1 MLIHTGIRRYR
12 IFVDIGGCSYYR
24 SYMASLT
31 KRSTSKFWVACFTH
45 GNGRR
50 LKKSTATTDRKTAQR
65 IAEAFED
72 AANKRRTVRQV
83 RDVIASLHKEIT
95 GDDLPSHSFRHFADS
110 WLTRKAPEVAPGTLA
125 FYRGAVGKFTGFLG
139 AKADAELSEVTS
151 EDVVGFR
158 NHEAKTLAPKTVNHD
173 LKCLRML
180 FRAARRDKVLMDD
193 PCEFVSVTK
202 KGVSVRRRPFT
213 IPELQAVLSVADEEW
228 RSMIL
233 FGLYTGQRLGDLAA
247 LTWANVD
254 LQRGEIRLVTRKTG
268 KTLNLPIAAPLRK
281 HLESLPTSDNPDAPL
296 HPRAFAIVSDQGKTG
311 HLSNHFADL
320 LAQAGLRE
328 KKAHRKTSEAGVGR
342 GVGSATGGLSF
353 HCIRHTAVSLM
364 KDAGIPEAA
373 VMELVGHDSEQMS
386 AHYTHVGR
394 EALTKAAASLPELV

>member
-1 MLIHTGIRRYR
+1 MAFLWKHPQSKYFIARFFDLTGKRRN
-12 IFVDIGGCSYYR
+12 R
-24 SYMASLT
+24 ST
-31 KRSTSKFWVACFTH
+31 RSTS
-45 GNGRR
+45 R
-50 LKKSTATTDRKTAQR
+50 KKAQR
-65 IAEAFED
+65 IADAYED
-72 AANKRRTVRQV
+72 AANNRRTARHVRN
-83 RDVIASLHKEIT
+83 VIASLHKEIT
-95 GDDLPSHSFRHFADS
+95 GTDLPSHSFREFADS
-110 WLTRKAPEVAPGTLA
+110 WLTRKTPEVAPGTLA
-125 FYRGAVGKFTGFLG
+125 FYKGAVKKFTDFLG
-139 AKADAELSEVTS
+139 VKADSELAEITS
-151 EDVVGFR
+151 EDVVAFR

-180 FRAARRDKVLMDD
+180 FRAGRRDKVILDD

-202 KGVSVRRRPFT
+202 KGATARRRPFT
-213 IPELQAVLSVADEEW
+213 VAELQAVLSVADDEW
-228 RSMIL
+228 RSMIH
-233 FGLYTGQRLGDLAA
+233 FGLYTGQRLGDLAS

-268 KTLNLPIAAPLRK
+268 KTLVLPIAAPLRK
-281 HLESLPTSDNPDAPL
+281 HLESLPTSDNPEAPL
-296 HPRAFAIVSDQGKTG
+296 HPRAFAIVNEQGKTG

-342 GVGSATGGLSF
+342 GVGSGTGGLSF

-394 EALTKAAASLPELV
+394 EALEKAAAALPELL

>member
-1 MLIHTGIRRYR
+1 MAFLWKHPQSKYFIARFFDLVGKRRN
-12 IFVDIGGCSYYR
+12 
-24 SYMASLT
+24 
-31 KRSTSKFWVACFTH
+31 RST
-45 GNGRR
+45 R
-50 LKKSTATTDRKTAQR
+50 STNRKEAQR
-65 IAEAFED
+65 IADCYEE
-72 AANKRRTVRQV
+72 AANKRRTARQV

-95 GDDLPSHSFRHFADS
+95 GDDLPSHSLREFSES

-125 FYRGAVGKFTGFLG
+125 FYRGAVAKFTAFLG
-139 AKADAELSEVTS
+139 TKADAELAEITS
-151 EDVVGFR
+151 EDVVSFR

-202 KGVSVRRRPFT
+202 KGTSTRRRPFT
-213 IPELQAVLSVADEEW
+213 VAELQAVLSLADEEW
-228 RSMIL
+228 RGMII
-233 FGLYTGQRLGDLAA
+233 FGLYTGQRLGDLAS

-281 HLESLPTSDNPDAPL
+281 HLESLPAGDNPDAPL
-296 HPRAFAIVSDQGKTG
+296 HARAFAIVNEQGKTG

-328 KKAHRKTSEAGVGR
+328 KKAHRKTGSEGVGR
-342 GVGSATGGLSF
+342 GVGSGTGGLSF

-394 EALTKAAASLPELV
+394 EALERAAASLPELV